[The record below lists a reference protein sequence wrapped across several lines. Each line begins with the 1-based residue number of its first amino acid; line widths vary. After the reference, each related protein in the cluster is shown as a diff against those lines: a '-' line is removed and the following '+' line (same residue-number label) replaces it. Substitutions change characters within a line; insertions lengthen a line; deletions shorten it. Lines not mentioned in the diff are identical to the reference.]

1 MDVKIIWGDGLM
13 IDEEL
18 LNDIRRSKNDGK
30 EGKSK
35 LVVQCNEILNTL
47 KDFIMGMK
55 NMETASA
62 ILSLKRW
69 ISTKGK
75 NNKIKFKRGDIVEV
89 DLGLGY
95 GFEMSYLHPCIV
107 LEDSNAGFCLLVP
120 CSTGKFGKRNKYIVD
135 AYTNDGF
142 KSNTGVLIDSFRC
155 VSKTRINKK
164 VGTVSLDFYD
174 KVNDAILKEYFKKQ
188 VLKYENL
195 KKDYSILVQENIMLK
210 EKINDYKN

>member
-1 MDVKIIWGDGLM
+1 MQKYSGGIKLMASELFQMNSKKQLEFIYYLYQTLNLMDVKIIWGDGLM

-75 NNKIKFKRGDIVEV
+75 NNKI
-89 DLGLGY
+89 
-95 GFEMSYLHPCIV
+95 
-107 LEDSNAGFCLLVP
+107 
-120 CSTGKFGKRNKYIVD
+120 
-135 AYTNDGF
+135 
-142 KSNTGVLIDSFRC
+142 
-155 VSKTRINKK
+155 
-164 VGTVSLDFYD
+164 
-174 KVNDAILKEYFKKQ
+174 
-188 VLKYENL
+188 
-195 KKDYSILVQENIMLK
+195 
-210 EKINDYKN
+210 